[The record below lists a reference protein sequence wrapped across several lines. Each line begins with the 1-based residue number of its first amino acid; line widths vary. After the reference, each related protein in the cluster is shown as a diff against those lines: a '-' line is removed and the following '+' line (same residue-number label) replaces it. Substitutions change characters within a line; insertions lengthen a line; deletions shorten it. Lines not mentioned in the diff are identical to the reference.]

1 MDSVIGMDI
10 ETVVTR
16 FRTQLPHRFKVA
28 EGGKAV
34 LCGVLIDVD
43 EATGKARRIE
53 RLCRY
58 DG

>member
-1 MDSVIGMDI
+1 MDI

-16 FRTQLPHRFKVA
+16 FRTQLPHRFKIA
-28 EGGKAV
+28 EGGKTI

-43 EATGKARRIE
+43 ETTGRARSIE
-53 RLCRY
+53 RLSRY